1 MLKYSE
7 MIPEV
12 LILDDEEPIRQMT
25 RQLLENNYSCASAAS
40 VAEARECLK
49 DCNFEVI
56 LCDINMPGE
65 SGIDFIRYAA
75 AEYPDTAVI
84 MVTGVD
90 DPETAETALEIG
102 AYGYIIKPFRRNE
115 LIINIQNSL
124 RRRKLEITDRCY
136 REDLERMVTERTAKL
151 RKVLEGIIQAMSLTV
166 ESVDLYTAGHQRRV
180 ADLATAI
187 AGEMGLSRDRIEGI
201 RMAGMIHD
209 IGKISI
215 PAGILSKPGRLTEY
229 EFGMIRSH
237 PQVGFDILKQIEF
250 PWPIAQIVYQH
261 HERIDGSGYPQG
273 LSGEKILLEAKILG
287 VADVV
292 EAMAMHRP
300 YRPAFGIEKALEEIS
315 QNKGLLYDPD
325 VVDACLKLFK
335 EKRFE
340 FR

>member
-1 MLKYSE
+1 MMPK
-7 MIPEV
+7 V
-12 LILDDEEPIRQMT
+12 LILDDEEPIRQMI
-25 RQLLENNYSCASAAS
+25 RQLLENNYSCTSAAN
-40 VAEARECLK
+40 VANARECLK
-49 DCNFEVI
+49 DSNFEVI

-65 SGIDFIRYAA
+65 SGIDFIRYVT

-84 MVTGVD
+84 MVTGVN
-90 DPETAETALEIG
+90 DPEVAETALEIG
-102 AYGYIIKPFRRNE
+102 AYGYIIKPFRRSE

-124 RRRKLEITDRCY
+124 RRRELEITDRCY
-136 REDLERMVTERTAKL
+136 REDLERTVAQRTTKL
-151 RKVLEGIIQAMSLTV
+151 RKVLEGIIHAMSLTV
-166 ESVDLYTAGHQRRV
+166 ESRDPYTAGHQRRV

-215 PAGILSKPGRLTEY
+215 PAEILSKPGRITEH
-229 EFGMIRSH
+229 EFGMIKSH
-237 PQVGFDILKQIEF
+237 PRVGFDILKQIEF

-292 EAMAMHRP
+292 EAMASHRP
-300 YRPAFGIEKALEEIS
+300 YRPAFGIEKALKEVS

-340 FR
+340 FQ

>member
-7 MIPEV
+7 MIPKV
-12 LILDDEEPIRQMT
+12 LILDDEELIRQMI

-49 DCNFEVI
+49 NSNFEVI

-65 SGIDFIRYAA
+65 SGIDFIRYVT
-75 AEYPDTAVI
+75 AEYPDTAII

-90 DPETAETALEIG
+90 DPEIAETALEIG

-124 RRRKLEITDRCY
+124 RRRELEITSRCY
-136 REDLERMVTERTAKL
+136 REDLERKITERTAKL
-151 RKVLEGIIQAMSLTV
+151 RKVLEGIIQAISLTI
-166 ESVDLYTAGHQRRV
+166 ESIDLYTAGHQRRV
-180 ADLATAI
+180 ANLATTI
-187 AGEMGLSRDRIEGI
+187 AEEMGLSRDRIEGI

-215 PAGILSKPGRLTEY
+215 PAGILSKPGRITEY
-229 EFGMIRSH
+229 EFGMIKSH